1 MNWTLVAT
9 GGGRHFYHGDCTI
22 LALQPGIHSQ
32 FIQTCYVPFWPPF
45 FILLSVLSITLPL
58 VHLAI
63 DCTRDVWKNTR
74 KVCKSF
80 TSGLWKI
87 THPFQIFLMFSQ
99 HSVFTLVIKLIES
112 VFYVESNVDY
122 NVLIPCCWSSCGS
135 KIDWLCII
143 LREALYSF
151 VTNWLWAPV
160 RMCTLSTTECLVTRN
175 QFAIYTHVNP
185 RSWILSLNIY
195 LCSYFLV

>member
-1 MNWTLVAT
+1 MVGEVEELGDKLVARMRANNKLTTCDFRSMNWTLVAT

-45 FILLSVLSITLPL
+45 FILLSVWSITLLL

-99 HSVFTLVIKLIES
+99 HSVFTLVIKPIDS

-135 KIDWLCII
+135 KIDWLCI
-143 LREALYSF
+143 
-151 VTNWLWAPV
+151 T
-160 RMCTLSTTECLVTRN
+160 
-175 QFAIYTHVNP
+175 
-185 RSWILSLNIY
+185 
-195 LCSYFLV
+195 

>member
-1 MNWTLVAT
+1 MRANNKLTACDFRSMNWTLVAT

-45 FILLSVLSITLPL
+45 FILLSVLSITLLL

-63 DCTRDVWKNTR
+63 DCTRDVWKNSR

-87 THPFQIFLMFSQ
+87 THPFQI
-99 HSVFTLVIKLIES
+99 LV
-112 VFYVESNVDY
+112 V
-122 NVLIPCCWSSCGS
+122 SSCTGTQRIETLTNCVTTPCKDMKTIRIPPCTGTPGQPPNFS
-135 KIDWLCII
+135 HVLPTFCVYTGNQTNRKCVLCGIQCG
-143 LREALYSF
+143 LQCFDSMLLVF
-151 VTNWLWAPV
+151 LW
-160 RMCTLSTTECLVTRN
+160 
-175 QFAIYTHVNP
+175 Q
-185 RSWILSLNIY
+185 
-195 LCSYFLV
+195 